1 MPVASSMM
9 GSFGCCPSEYDRSGQ
24 ATMKSDVYSFG
35 VVLVQL
41 ISGRRAVD
49 TSKPVT
55 EQNVVTWV
63 RELYALRSLGMI
75 QILYD
80 AVAVTEILVKR
91 GHVKNRFQIT
101 INLVECFVR
110 LNFYRY

>member
-1 MPVASSMM
+1 MLVASPMM
-9 GSFGCCPSEYDRSGQ
+9 GSFGCCAPEYDRSGQ

-55 EQNVVTWV
+55 KQNVVT
-63 RELYALRSLGMI
+63 
-75 QILYD
+75 
-80 AVAVTEILVKR
+80 
-91 GHVKNRFQIT
+91 
-101 INLVECFVR
+101 
-110 LNFYRY
+110 